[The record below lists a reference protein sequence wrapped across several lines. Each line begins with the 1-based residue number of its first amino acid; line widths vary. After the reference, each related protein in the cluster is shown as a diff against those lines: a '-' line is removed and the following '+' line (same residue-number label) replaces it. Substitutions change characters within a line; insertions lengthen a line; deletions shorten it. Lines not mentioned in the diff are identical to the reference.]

1 MSSQPERT
9 LPAETRFINT
19 LEPVST
25 LAQLLEHQE
34 RAALM
39 ARIRLLELSLLLQEQ
54 GGNA

>member
-25 LAQLLEHQE
+25 LAQLLEREE

-39 ARIRLLELSLLLQEQ
+39 ARIRSLELALLLQE